1 MTAFVRTPSKIPPHV
16 RGKLEVIIGDALND
30 DNVADAVLGHDAVI
44 SCLGN
49 GRNFGKKPM

>member
-1 MTAFVRTPSKIPPHV
+1 VTAFVRTPSKIPPHV
-16 RGKLEVIIGDALND
+16 RGKLEVIIGDALNE